1 MKEFA
6 VSYQK
11 NHVTLFINRSEDELP
26 RNELS
31 WSSQSQV
38 SFSETLQAADL
49 LKEMSVL
56 GERLVL
62 MFEAG
67 KLESF
72 VMGHTF
78 KNEDYEF
85 LAFKCKRLGVAGL
98 DVHTRKLRF
107 LDYGKLMNEFEAI
120 PSVNRTN
127 ELQACFNA
135 LIATKP

>member
-11 NHVTLFINRSEDELP
+11 SHVTLFINRSEDELP

-38 SFSETLQAADL
+38 GFSETLQAADL

-78 KNEDYEF
+78 ENEDHEF
-85 LAFKCKRLGVAGL
+85 LAFECKRLGVAGL
-98 DVHTRKLRF
+98 DIHTRKLRF